1 MTRTLRD
8 LQHAL
13 ICAALAFGVASIA
26 RAQIF
31 TGRIVSTAAMM
42 PMQHGS
48 SVVELDDGSLLV
60 SWYSATKEAASDS
73 RVFCRRSTSDGLNW
87 PPTQIAVATGERLAH
102 SWL

>member
-8 LQHAL
+8 LQRAL
-13 ICAALAFGVASIA
+13 ICAALAFGVTSSA

-31 TGRIVSTAAMM
+31 SGSIVSTETTM

-60 SWYSATKEAASDS
+60 SWYSPSNEAARDS
-73 RVFCRRSTSDGLNW
+73 RISCRRSTSAGLHW
-87 PPTQIAVATGERLAH
+87 RQRPTAVSSNRTH
-102 SWL
+102 